1 MSQSTLDDDDL
12 FGEAASEIREDV
24 EAHLDAARAELPGPD
39 EIWETDAE
47 NVLGVLNGLKST
59 LDTGDATD
67 HLRDAKKWFMVGERA
82 DAFEDPESLQEE
94 FDELEELIE
103 EIEDARD
110 SVGDLASTVPEL
122 RGSLEEFDADG
133 VGDEGDEEDESD
145 ADDAEESE
153 EDEEDEESEENEE

>member
-12 FGEAASEIREDV
+12 LGEAASEIREDV
-24 EAHLDAARAELPGPD
+24 EVHLDAARAELPDAD

-59 LDTGDATD
+59 LDTGEAADR
-67 HLRDAKKWFMVGERA
+67 LRDAKKWFMVGERA

-94 FDELEELIE
+94 LDELEELIG
-103 EIEDARD
+103 EIEDTRN

-122 RGSLEEFDADG
+122 RESLEEFDADET
-133 VGDEGDEEDESD
+133 GDEDEEDASD
-145 ADDAEESE
+145 ANADEDEENESEESE
-153 EDEEDEESEENEE
+153 E

>member
-12 FGEAASEIREDV
+12 LGEAASEIREDV
-24 EAHLDAARAELPGPD
+24 EAHLDAARAELPGAD

-59 LDTGDATD
+59 LDTGDAAAR
-67 HLRDAKKWFMVGERA
+67 LRDAKKWFMVGERA

-94 FDELEELIE
+94 LDELEELIG

-110 SVGDLASTVPEL
+110 RVGDLASTVPEL
-122 RGSLEEFDADG
+122 RGSLEEFDA
-133 VGDEGDEEDESD
+133 GDAGSEGTEGSEGDED
-145 ADDAEESE
+145 AGS
-153 EDEEDEESEENEE
+153 EDEEDEE